1 MALILAVDDEPSILG
16 LVTATLQARGHEVLT
31 ADNGIEAI
39 ALAKIKHPDLVLLDI
54 MMPGMDGNEVRKR
67 LSTDPATKDIPIV
80 HLSAVGDYQ
89 QQLTALS
96 EGTVDYITKP
106 FSPKDLQQKVADL
119 LDPAK
124 RAEMKKEHD
133 RKTGKTRTI
142 VEIMRRHEDK

>member
-1 MALILAVDDEPSILG
+1 MALILVVDDEPSILK
-16 LVTATLQARGHEVLT
+16 LVTATLEARGHDMIT

-39 ALAKIKHPDLVLLDI
+39 AAARARKPDLILLDI

-67 LSTDPATKDIPIV
+67 LQHDPETKDIPII

-89 QQLTALS
+89 QQLQALDS
-96 EGTVDYITKP
+96 GSVDYITKP
-106 FSPKDLQQKVADL
+106 FAPKDLQQRVADT

-124 RAEMKKEHD
+124 REQMKREHD
-133 RKTGKTRTI
+133 RKAGKTRTI